1 MSDQNYIA
9 VDLGAES
16 GRVITARVGTDGITL
31 REQNRFLNEPVRV
44 RSTLYW
50 DILSLWRGIK
60 AGIGMAIRE
69 DINIQGIGV
78 DTWGVDFGLLDH
90 DGNLIGN
97 PVHYRDERTNGMPEF
112 FFSRMPRSHLYSI
125 AGIQTMNLNT
135 LFQLTWMAE
144 HRGRFLDQAKFL
156 LYIPDLLNYWL
167 CGHIGNEYTI
177 ASTSQMLDA
186 RTRQYAAEIL
196 SAIPLRSTL
205 LPAITTPGSVLGPML
220 PDAIDIPI
228 AAEVPVIAVG
238 SHDTASAVIGVPS
251 EGDDWLFISSGT
263 WSLLGAEIDQPVLTS
278 QAARFNLTNEG
289 GVGGRIRLIKNIP
302 GMWLLQ
308 ECRRAWAADGH
319 DYDYASLVRMA
330 TDAPAHQAVIDPD
343 HPPFSQP
350 GEMPRKIA
358 DYCRQTGQAVP
369 DSPGSITRV
378 ILESLAAAYAR
389 VAGMIAEVTGR
400 KFSRIHIV
408 GGGSQNDLLNA
419 FTADATG
426 MTVFAGPVEATAIG
440 NVITQAIAVGQLS
453 SIAEGRRLVARTGNI
468 REFIPR
474 ETETW
479 RRKADKYR
487 HLFADQANE

>member
-1 MSDQNYIA
+1 MPEAIYIA

-16 GRVITARVGTDGITL
+16 GRVITAKVGTDGVTL
-31 REQNRFLNEPVRV
+31 KQQNRFPNEPVRV
-44 RSTLYW
+44 GSTLYW
-50 DILSLWRGIK
+50 DILSLWRGVK
-60 AGIGMAIRE
+60 TGIGMAIR
-69 DINIQGIGV
+69 DDRNIRGIGV

-90 DGNLIGN
+90 DGDLIGN
-97 PVHYRDERTNGMPEF
+97 PVHYRDERTNGVPEL
-112 FFSRMPRSHLYSI
+112 FFSRMPRAHLYSI
-125 AGIQTMNLNT
+125 AGIQTMSFNT

-144 HRGRFLDQAKFL
+144 HRARVLDQAKFL

-196 SAIPLRSTL
+196 RTIPLRSTL
-205 LPAITTPGSVLGPML
+205 LPSITTPGSVLGPML
-220 PDAIDIPI
+220 PGTLDIS
-228 AAEVPVIAVG
+228 AAPEIPVIAVG
-238 SHDTASAVIGVPS
+238 SHDTASAVIGVPG

-263 WSLLGAEIDQPVLTS
+263 WSLLGAEINQPVLTPR
-278 QAARFNLTNEG
+278 AAQLNLTNEG
-289 GVGGRIRLIKNIP
+289 GVGGTIRLIKNIP

-330 TDAPAHQAVIDPD
+330 ADAPAHRAIINPD

-350 GEMPRKIA
+350 GEMPRKIV

-389 VAGMIAEVTGR
+389 VAEMIAEVTGR

-408 GGGSQNDLLNA
+408 GGGSQNDLLNV
-419 FTADATG
+419 FTANATG
-426 MTVFAGPVEATAIG
+426 MTVLAGPVEATAIG
-440 NVITQAIAVGQLS
+440 NVITQAIAGGQLS
-453 SIAEGRRLVARTGNI
+453 SIAEGRRLVARTGNL

-479 RRKADKYR
+479 RALADRYR
-487 HLFADQANE
+487 HLFADQAKE